1 MSVGYC
7 PVPGMS
13 QPQLTPTYEEK
24 RRWLW
29 RYRDALRRERE
40 LKEELQE
47 QKTRAA
53 SVTAA
58 LTGMPGAAS
67 DGQTLPRAVESIVEA
82 QQELQAQINVCGAIR
97 REVVAALDQI
107 DDARDHEILRRR
119 YLLGQKFE
127 QIAVEMCLE
136 YRWVRRIHK
145 KCIGKM
151 DILNKGYNK

>member
-1 MSVGYC
+1 MSVEYC
-7 PVPGMS
+7 PIPGMS
-13 QPQLTPTYEEK
+13 QPTAAPTYEEK

-67 DGQTLPRAVESIVEA
+67 DGQTLPRAVECIVAA
-82 QQELQAQINVCGAIR
+82 QAELQAQINVCGAVR
-97 REVVAALDQI
+97 REVVAAIDQVA
-107 DDARDHEILRRR
+107 DERDHEILRRR
-119 YLLGQKFE
+119 YLLGQRFE
-127 QIAVEMCLE
+127 EIAVEMCLE
-136 YRWVRRIHK
+136 YRWVRRRHK
-145 KCIGKM
+145 RTVGAMTI
-151 DILNKGYNK
+151 